1 MKILLCGLLLLC
13 SLGASAQE
21 SAATVSVKFK
31 KERGQTIY
39 FQYGKSIDEHV
50 ALDDRGKFKKRV
62 TDTGFYSVVNTGNVL
77 RIYLEPG
84 MDLIIRK
91 KIKNGNTIYT
101 FSGQGKE
108 ENKFLSRLAAEQTKY
123 LPLKWNLLSDEV
135 NFMAPAD
142 FIKRLEQYRSVSLEL
157 LAECHFSN
165 YFKVAHAA
173 YMDCLTRKYALQYME
188 NYGVNS
194 AKKKEYI
201 KALENGD
208 ESVRTPDGKQ
218 SALNAVYTK
227 ELTYDDRRAVFSH
240 VYNGFDVNNE
250 ALYKC
255 SAEYCDLIDEWVNYR
270 AKTTSEGGNTF
281 AERRV
286 TIIKNNITNQFMQK
300 RMLAK
305 YLAQN

>member
-1 MKILLCGLLLLC
+1 MKILLSGLLLLC
-13 SLGASAQE
+13 YLATSAQE
-21 SAATVSVKFK
+21 GAATVSVKFK
-31 KERGQTIY
+31 KDHGQVIY
-39 FQYGKSIDEHV
+39 FQYGRTIDEHV
-50 ALDDRGKFKKRV
+50 ALNAKGGFKERII
-62 TDTGFYSVVNTGNVL
+62 DTGFYSVVNSGNVL

-84 MDLIIRK
+84 MDLTIRK
-91 KIKNGNTIYT
+91 KIKKGNTVYN
-101 FSGQGKE
+101 FSGDGKD
-108 ENKFLSRLAAEQTKY
+108 ENIFLRHLATEQAKY
-123 LPLKWNLLSDEV
+123 LPVKWNLLSDEV

-142 FIKRLEQYRSVSLEL
+142 FIKRLEQYRSVSLAL
-157 LAECHFSN
+157 LAGQHFNN
-165 YFKVAHAA
+165 YFKVVHAA
-173 YMDCLTRKYALQYME
+173 YIDCLTRKYALQYME
-188 NYGVNS
+188 NYGVNT

-240 VYNGFDVNNE
+240 VYKGFNVNNE

-255 SAEYCDLIDEWVNYR
+255 SAEYCDLIDEWVNYK

-286 TIIKNNITNQFMQK
+286 TIIKNNITNEFMQK
-300 RMLAK
+300 RILAK
-305 YLAQN
+305 YFAQN